1 MSAPLLFAPQTEPRV
16 FGVPVGLDFP
26 AETVR
31 GLQERLSGQPP
42 EALARVELLVNTS
55 RMKRRLRDILT
66 APGRVGF
73 LPRIR
78 LVTDLGTAAD
88 MADLPRA
95 SSSLR
100 RQLEL
105 TELVSGLLDRAPDL
119 GPRSAVLDLT
129 ASLVRLLDECE
140 AEGVALSTL
149 SALDV
154 GNLSSH
160 WDRALRFISI
170 VAPFLDASGAPPGP
184 QGRQRMAVLRQIA
197 RWQES
202 PPDHPVMVVGST
214 GSRGSTALLMEAV
227 SRLPQGA
234 VLLPGFDFEQPG
246 TVWGQ
251 MREALTNEDHP
262 QFRLG
267 RLLDGLGLDPTSLPR
282 WTGAQPAV
290 PSRNRLISLA
300 LRPAPV
306 TDQWRDEG
314 PGLTDIPAAMSDVTL
329 VEARSHREEALS
341 IAIALREAA
350 ASGKHAALVTP
361 DRVLSRQVTAALD
374 RWRIDPDDSAG
385 RPLILS
391 APGRFLR
398 HVAEIIGTVPSTAQL
413 LILLKHP
420 LTHSEHPARGDHLR
434 HTRDLELYL
443 RAHPWTPTTP
453 DMLMSWASAA
463 TSPHTPSDPNRP
475 AWMAWV
481 IETLFPLE
489 PLQNAPLATFE
500 ATHRATA
507 ERLAAGP
514 ATAGA
519 GGLWDKEAGSEA
531 LSILDKLRDEADA
544 GGTFTPR
551 DYAILLAAQLAT
563 GEVRDPTRPDP
574 RVMIW
579 GTLEARVQGADLVIL
594 AGLNEGSWPGL
605 PDPDPWMNRQMRHD
619 AGLLVPERQIGLSAH
634 DFQQA
639 IGTSEVI
646 LSRATRDS
654 DAETV
659 PSRWLNRLVNLLE
672 GVGPQGGDAVAGMRA
687 RGADLMDLAR
697 RLDRPSAQVSSATRP
712 SPKVKRAQ
720 IKPRIS
726 ASRVETLI
734 RDPFVIYASD
744 VLRLQPLPP
753 LDPAPNAALRGTVL
767 HRVLEQALSATRDHG
782 AEMTE
787 ALLRKTAAQVLAAAV
802 PWPEIRTLWL
812 ARFADY
818 AGALAAE
825 ESARLARATPI
836 ALERK
841 GNIPL
846 PSGVTLS
853 CEADRIDQ
861 TEDGR
866 IILYDYK
873 TGAIPSDRQIESFAK
888 QLHLEAIIAGGGGF
902 ADLPPM
908 DVSEL
913 TYLRI
918 NKGLGQRTVLL
929 DSGDV
934 DRARDE
940 FIAVIDGFLA
950 GQRGYT
956 ARRMTERVLYVSE
969 YDHLSRFGEWDLT
982 DTAVPEDMP

>member
-1 MSAPLLFAPQTEPRV
+1 MNRCALFSPQTEPRV

-26 AETVR
+26 AETIR
-31 GLQERLSGQPP
+31 GLQDRLNGQPP
-42 EALARVELLVNTS
+42 EALARVELLVNTG
-55 RMKRRLRDILT
+55 RMQRRLRDILS
-66 APGRVGF
+66 APGRAGF

-88 MADLPRA
+88 MADIPRA
-95 SSSLR
+95 PSSLR

-105 TELVSGLLDRAPDL
+105 TELVAGLLDRAPDL
-119 GPRSAVLDLT
+119 GPRSAGLDLT
-129 ASLVRLLDECE
+129 GSLVKLLDECE

-154 GNLSSH
+154 GNLSAH

-170 VAPFLDASGAPPGP
+170 VAPFLDATGAPPGS

-197 RWQES
+197 RWQDR
-202 PPDHPVMVVGST
+202 PPEHPVLVVGST

-246 TVWGQ
+246 AVWDR

-267 RLLDGLGLDPTSLPR
+267 RLLDRLGLDPGTLPR
-282 WTGAQPAV
+282 WTETQPAV

-314 PGLTDIPAAMSDVTL
+314 PGLTNIPAAMSGVTL
-329 VEARSHREEALS
+329 VEARSQREEALS

-350 ASGKHAALVTP
+350 AADKYAALVTP

-374 RWRIDPDDSAG
+374 RWRIEPDDSAG

-398 HVAEIIGTVPSTAQL
+398 HVADIIGTDPNTAQL

-434 HTRDLELYL
+434 HTRDLELHL
-443 RAHPWTPTTP
+443 RAHPWTPPTP
-453 DMLMSWASAA
+453 ESLMAWANAA
-463 TSPHTPSDPNRP
+463 TSPGTSSDPGRP

-481 IETLFPLE
+481 VETLFALA
-489 PLQNAPLATFE
+489 PLQSAPLAAFE
-500 ATHRATA
+500 AAHRATA

-514 ATAGA
+514 ETKGA
-519 GGLWDKEAGSEA
+519 GGLWDKNAGAEA
-531 LSILDKLRDEADA
+531 LATLNRLRDEADA
-544 GGTFTPR
+544 GGIFAPR
-551 DYAILLAAQLAT
+551 DYASLLAAQLAAV
-563 GEVRDPTRPDP
+563 EVRDPMRPDP

-672 GVGPQGGDAVAGMRA
+672 GVGPEGRDTVTGMRA
-687 RGADLMDLAR
+687 RGTDLMALAR
-697 RLDRPSAQVSSATRP
+697 RLDRPSATVSPAKRP
-712 SPKVKRAQ
+712 SPKVKPAQ

-767 HRVLEQALSATRDHG
+767 HRVLEQALTATLNRG
-782 AEMTE
+782 AEMSE
-787 ALLRKTAAQVLAAAV
+787 ALLRETAENVLAAAV
-802 PWPEIRTLWL
+802 PWPETRTLWL
-812 ARFADY
+812 ARFTDY
-818 AGALAAE
+818 AGSLAAAE
-825 ESARLARATPI
+825 TARLARATPI

-841 GNIPL
+841 GAITL

-853 CEADRIDQ
+853 CEADRIDR
-861 TEDGR
+861 TEDGQV
-866 IILYDYK
+866 ILYDYK
-873 TGAIPSDRQIESFAK
+873 TGAIPSEKQIESFAK
-888 QLHLEAIIAGGGGF
+888 QLHLEAIIAADGGF

-908 DVSEL
+908 DVAEL

-918 NKGLGQRTVLL
+918 NKGLGHRSVLL
-929 DSGDV
+929 DHGDV
-934 DRARDE
+934 MRARDE
-940 FIAVIDGFLA
+940 FIGVINGFFD

-982 DTAVPEDMP
+982 DTAVPEAMP